1 MSITINEAEM
11 MGQGKMVYDYTQYG
25 HDNHVNVITEEAFKH
40 LVTDTFK
47 VITDVLR
54 ETYGPYGSTI
64 MISEN
69 NETTATKDGYNIYNA
84 LYFGHQYKKM
94 VYLAIKK
101 IIERVNNNVGDGTTS
116 CILLAEKIFNRI
128 NEIVKTSEDKRN
140 VQNVLNFI
148 ENNLQSSTELAID
161 RNDGNMIKPLTEE
174 SLSALLM
181 VAANYDT
188 ELVDHLMD
196 ALQPVC
202 KEPNDPRTPI
212 VSMNNVIVDSAGKYE
227 ASSTT
232 YKTQILPGD
241 YRVRINMD
249 PRFALALDR
258 PSTMRV
264 ILYDHTF
271 AESEWDAIETAF
283 GKNNDEPIMI
293 IARTFSAV
301 FMNNTFV
308 RHCKRREL
316 AGLPT
321 PYRLVE
327 IVSGY
332 FQDEIHDLAAVL
344 GTKAHTVHDLAID
357 KDEVPFAKLSVFNYD
372 CLAFYDLTSP
382 DEYTELLRIAY
393 SHEKSY
399 AKRTLL
405 NDRINAL
412 EMKTKDSII
421 SVTAESTL
429 EQKLLSDKLDDC
441 VAIAK
446 SALEYGVVPNMLR
459 YGFKRTF
466 RVFFNNED
474 EDSLEWK
481 ITQAICDSIEDLADD
496 IWKSKYKSPTEESKE
511 KWIRQ
516 QRAYFYHTEKL
527 EQSYDIITD
536 ALLPTE
542 ELPTSAQY
550 DMEILIASISIVK
563 YILSARAL
571 IFDAH
576 LVQPQGDDGHFQF
589 MGD

>member
-1 MSITINEAEM
+1 MNEMEM
-11 MGQGKMVYDYTQYG
+11 EAVGYKKVFDYTQFS

-64 MISEN
+64 MISDQ
-69 NETTATKDGYNIYNA
+69 NETIATKDGYNIYNS
-84 LYFGHQYKKM
+84 LGFSHQYKKM
-94 VYLAIKK
+94 VYVAIQK

-116 CILLAEKIFNRI
+116 CILLAEKIFNHI
-128 NEIVKTSEDKRN
+128 NDIIKTSEDKRN
-140 VQNVLNFI
+140 IKKILDNI
-148 ENNLQSSTELAID
+148 ESSLHSSTELMFD
-161 RNDGNMIKPLTEE
+161 RNRYIEPLTEE
-174 SLSALLM
+174 SLNALLM

-188 ELVDHLMD
+188 ELVDNLVD
-196 ALQPVC
+196 ALCPVC

-227 ASSTT
+227 ANSTT
-232 YKTQILPGD
+232 YNTQILPGD

-249 PRFALALDR
+249 PRFALALDK
-258 PSTMRV
+258 PCTMKV

-271 AESEWDAIETAF
+271 AESEWDAVETAF

-308 RHCKRREL
+308 RHCKKREL
-316 AGLPT
+316 AGVGT

-327 IVSGY
+327 IISGY
-332 FQDEIHDLAAVL
+332 FQDEIHDLEAVL
-344 GTKAHTVHDLAID
+344 GTKAHTVHDLFIN
-357 KDEVPFAKLSVFNYD
+357 KDEVPTFKLSVFNYN
-372 CLAFYDLTSP
+372 CLAFYDLTPP
-382 DEYTELLRIAY
+382 DEYTDILRIEH

-446 SALEYGVVPNMLR
+446 SAFEYGIVPNLLWYGYQRVLR
-459 YGFKRTF
+459 SLKDAG
-466 RVFFNNED
+466 
-474 EDSLEWK
+474 EDSLERK
-481 ITQAICDSIEDLADD
+481 IVKAICTSIKELADD
-496 IWKSKYKSPTEESKE
+496 IWKSKHNSPESVEETEWCTKRNS
-511 KWIRQ
+511 
-516 QRAYFYHTEKL
+516 FYEHCEAIS
-527 EQSYDIITD
+527 SYDIINDEFVEKST
-536 ALLPTE
+536 
-542 ELPTSAQY
+542 LPTSAQY

-576 LVQPQGDDGHFQF
+576 LMRQQGDEGHFQF
-589 MGD
+589 NGD